1 MAESGA
7 ANRKKD
13 DMSIETEFG
22 PATLIA
28 DNGATLIVHYTLADY
43 RAGKLTI
50 AMSGPGRTMVLP
62 KESVTDGRE
71 RNQS

>member
-1 MAESGA
+1 VTILT
-7 ANRKKD
+7 D
-13 DMSIETEFG
+13 FG
-22 PATLIA
+22 PAELIA
-28 DNGATLIVHYTLADY
+28 DNGATLIVHFSLADY